1 MTTED
6 KTAAIDT
13 FAAVASAGVGI
24 EPVQYS
30 LQQQLR
36 KFLPLEQA
44 SYWEVSL
51 ESVLIKLRTQQKTI
65 IVENQMK
72 VTK

>member
-24 EPVQYS
+24 ESVQYS
-30 LQQQLR
+30 LQQQPR
-36 KFLPLEQA
+36 KSLPLEQV

-51 ESVLIKLRTQQKTI
+51 ESVLIKLRTQQKI
-65 IVENQMK
+65 NIVENQMK
-72 VTK
+72 ETK

>member
-24 EPVQYS
+24 ESVQYS
-30 LQQQLR
+30 LQQPR

-44 SYWEVSL
+44 SYWEVLL
-51 ESVLIKLRTQQKTI
+51 ERILINLRILQKTI

>member
-6 KTAAIDT
+6 KAAAIDT
-13 FAAVASAGVGI
+13 VAAVASGGVGI
-24 EPVQYS
+24 ESVQYS
-30 LQQQLR
+30 LQQQPR

-51 ESVLIKLRTQQKTI
+51 ESVLIKLRTQQKI
-65 IVENQMK
+65 NIVENQMK
-72 VTK
+72 ETK

>member
-24 EPVQYS
+24 ESVQYS
-30 LQQQLR
+30 LQQQPR

-65 IVENQMK
+65 FMENQMK
-72 VTK
+72 ETK

>member
-1 MTTED
+1 VTTED

-24 EPVQYS
+24 ESVQYS
-30 LQQQLR
+30 LQQQPR

-44 SYWEVSL
+44 SYWEVLL
-51 ESVLIKLRTQQKTI
+51 ERILINLRILQKTI